1 MELTLAG
8 VLTDLL
14 VSRLPTTKLGIVVR
28 GLPDIAP
35 VHIAADVASAGGVP
49 LAVAVIDYP
58 AEPVPGIE
66 LATTVEAAVAWRNQ
80 ASRYA
85 GRILVFVPGEI
96 EKLGS
101 LATLDHLTTR
111 DVTLHVI
118 RWAERALAATP
129 PQQRFWATLGT
140 QAATLPFRML
150 LDFAAAIAA
159 APHELGSIPRALWR
173 LGLLEDGAVLN
184 ASADVALRLDRNR
197 ALMTAIGQ
205 LSDTSRKRMNQVL
218 RRTSG
223 QDQQRLREA
232 ARQLREFFER
242 GDHRV
247 LEGLRF
253 DDVERLIQASATPG
267 PGPNPPTH
275 PLQGNALAQAV
286 ASHVVRGADPA
297 VVKAY
302 LSLVQQRM
310 QDDQAEIDP
319 PIDHDVLKPISGGQM
334 ISITV
339 SRDILALRAFIG
351 TCCTSESWGGIIHT
365 NQDSLREVIQKM
377 PASTRINRFTPN
389 LSIHGDK
396 SLVDL
401 LEAIDVNI
409 TGVPSLVTT
418 WHSIEA
424 ARAELTPFLDM
435 LIVEPLVFLYANL
448 QARSIVQRYL
458 DQYATLLQTLQRHA
472 SVLEARYA
480 RSYRLVL
487 RWLLHL
493 DVIIVVTAGDAPNA
507 YGRHNAILTPL
518 HPLHLWRFRSILER
532 TGSDL
537 SDVER
542 DLLISALGNLPHL
555 LHVVVCFDERGDA
568 IALPQVGSIETLPI
582 FEHRAD
588 RFLGNDGIEVL
599 DDVLKSWLA
608 FAPYSQPQ
616 IRLAL
621 IDVPNLSDALRR
633 VWQFL
638 RSRSQ
643 VRIIIDAYRTRA
655 HHALE
660 QLADM
665 EFETHDSDIADALI
679 NGVLRLNIIEHTSLR
694 DVVATMEHRPVHI
707 VYSFDQSSYTLA
719 KATRTPYHVVSPIIT
734 TYRYTYDEGLHRGE
748 IAPSSDTD
756 HGIFADYHH
765 LISHAI
771 NLREDQTFQIQIG
784 RGGDVD
790 ALNGILSSQRA
801 RWLVVADRTLLGYA
815 PHDAVPLAEQLHGQ
829 REVAIWAYIT
839 SRSVKQFIETI
850 RMFNVRPNESHTVQ
864 IMQRFGHIA
873 AEGLFSAVR
882 GSNRSHVQQNAQ
894 RKGLIGAILA
904 AHWYIQ
910 QHPGALIASL
920 DSSLARQ
927 WLTHNTESHERADL
941 IGLRE
946 DDAGEL
952 TIDVIEVKAVEH
964 AGSEVHIATHRP
976 SGRVSLS
983 GPAVEQVRA
992 TIAALQ
998 PMFAAGALPTD
1009 LFSQARREALR
1020 YQLYRE
1026 CFREFHAP
1034 ADQHRWYLRLNRAF
1048 DKTIQGT
1055 DAVAC
1060 RGIIVHLHFEDH
1072 GDTDIIVDASA
1083 PVTLVRLRDAAIQ
1096 RLVGQRE
1103 PSVTPPAP
1111 MPEMAA
1117 DHSPA
1122 VADTRMV
1129 SIASQEHTSPSPAID
1144 DDSLPTKNTLL
1155 TSIASHED
1163 PFHPFPATDDDKV
1176 VLPLQKPDNTTIS
1189 AIEPNYDVLLGDTQ
1203 LSRQY
1208 GIIGRQGNK
1217 TVALDLNSTN
1227 TISLFG
1233 VQGGGKSYTLGS
1245 IVEMATRAF
1254 RGINHLPSPL
1264 ASVIFHYHAS
1274 QDYPPEFVSMVAP
1287 NSKKD
1292 ELRSLMIEYGAQPER
1307 LDDVVILTSADHVA
1321 RRQLEF
1327 PSVHVSPILFNS
1339 RELSLR
1345 DWRFLMGAFGQQ
1357 MYMKQ
1362 INLIMRQLR
1371 QDITLDALRSGLEAS
1386 DLSDHQKNIA
1396 QTRFQ
1401 FASQFIDD
1409 NYTLSTVLQPG
1420 RLVIVD
1426 LRDEF
1431 IDKDEALGLFVV
1443 LLTIFANA
1451 GQETKY
1457 NKLMVFD
1464 EAHKYLNNAELT
1476 GHIVDVIRQM
1486 RHQGVS
1492 LLIASQDPL
1501 SLASAIIELSSVV
1514 ILHRFNAPKWLKHI
1528 QQSVAA
1534 LNDLTPTQLAS
1545 LRPGEGFIW
1554 AARSTDA
1561 QWMNRAVKLRFRPR
1575 LTQHGGATK
1584 TAT

>member
-35 VHIAADVASAGGVP
+35 ARIAADVASAGGVP

-58 AEPVPGIE
+58 VEPVPGIE

-101 LATLDHLTTR
+101 LASLDHLTTR
-111 DVTLHVI
+111 DIALHVI
-118 RWAERALAATP
+118 RWAERVLAATP
-129 PQQRFWATLGT
+129 PQQRFWATLGA

-173 LGLLEDGAVLN
+173 LGLLEDGTVLN
-184 ASADVALRLDRNR
+184 ASADVASRLERNR

-223 QDQQRLREA
+223 EDQQRLREA

-242 GDHRV
+242 GDHRA

-253 DDVERLIQASATPG
+253 GDVERLIQASTG
-267 PGPNPPTH
+267 PGPDPIKART
-275 PLQGNALAQAV
+275 LQGSALAQAV
-286 ASHVVRGADPA
+286 TSHVVRGADPA
-297 VVKAY
+297 VVEAY
-302 LSLVQQRM
+302 LSFVRQRM
-310 QDDQAEIDP
+310 QDDQAEIAV
-319 PIDHDVLKPISGGQM
+319 PIDQDVLAPISGGQE
-334 ISITV
+334 IYITV
-339 SRDILALRAFIG
+339 SRHVLALRAFIG
-351 TCCTSESWGGIIHT
+351 TCCTSESWGGAIQT
-365 NQDSLREVIQKM
+365 DQDSLRDVIQKM
-377 PASTRINRFTPN
+377 PASTRIDRCAPN
-389 LSIHGDK
+389 LPMYDGK

-401 LEAIDVNI
+401 LEAIEAGI
-409 TGVPSLVTT
+409 TDTPSLITI

-435 LIVEPLVFLYANL
+435 LIAEPLVFLYANP

-472 SVLEARYA
+472 STLEARYA

-493 DVIIVVTAGDAPNA
+493 DVIIVVTAGDVPNM
-507 YGRHNAILTPL
+507 YGRHSAILTPL

-537 SDVER
+537 SDAER
-542 DLLISALGNLPHL
+542 DLLTSALSNLPHL

-582 FEHRAD
+582 FEHRAN
-588 RFLGNDGIEVL
+588 RFLGSDGIEAL

-608 FAPYSQPQ
+608 FAPYSQRQ

-621 IDVPNLSDALRR
+621 IDVPDLSDALRR

-638 RSRSQ
+638 RGRSQ
-643 VRIIIDAYRTRA
+643 VRIVIDAYRTRA

-660 QLADM
+660 QLAGM

-679 NGVLRLNIIEHTSLR
+679 NDVLRLNIIEHTSLR
-694 DVVATMEHRPVHI
+694 DVVAALEHRPVHI

-719 KATRTPYHVVSPIIT
+719 KATRAPCHVVSPLVT

-790 ALNGILSSQRA
+790 ALNSILSSQRA

-815 PHDAVPLAEQLHGQ
+815 PRDAVPLAEQLHGQ

-850 RMFNVRPNESHTVQ
+850 RMFNVLPNESHTVQ

-882 GSNRSHVQQNAQ
+882 GSNRSHAQQNAQ
-894 RKGLIGAILA
+894 RKGLIGAMLA
-904 AHWYIQ
+904 AHWYTQ

-920 DSSLARQ
+920 DSGLARQ
-927 WLTHNTESHERADL
+927 WLTRHGEAHERADL

-964 AGSEVHIATHRP
+964 ASSEVHIAMHRS
-976 SGRVSLS
+976 SGQASLS

-1026 CFREFHAP
+1026 CFREHHGP
-1034 ADQHRWYLRLNRAF
+1034 ADQHRWYMRLNRAF
-1048 DKTIQGT
+1048 DSTAQGT
-1055 DAVAC
+1055 GTVAC
-1060 RGIIVHLHFEDH
+1060 HGTIVHLHFEDH
-1072 GDTDIIVDASA
+1072 GDTDIIVDAST

-1103 PSVTPPAP
+1103 SSVTPPAP
-1111 MPEMAA
+1111 TPGMTAA
-1117 DHSPA
+1117 HPSAIAGTPSVS
-1122 VADTRMV
+1122 VASHAHALPPPVVATG
-1129 SIASQEHTSPSPAID
+1129 
-1144 DDSLPTKNTLL
+1144 SLPTTG
-1155 TSIASHED
+1155 TSPASVASHGDPRPPSSIED
-1163 PFHPFPATDDDKV
+1163 ADPVVPPIQDLHPA
-1176 VLPLQKPDNTTIS
+1176 
-1189 AIEPNYDVLLGDTQ
+1189 AIAAPEPQYDVLLGETHP
-1203 LSRQY
+1203 SRQY
-1208 GIIGRQGNK
+1208 GIIGRQGTR
-1217 TVALDLNSTN
+1217 TVALDLDGAN

-1264 ASVIFHYHAS
+1264 ASVIFHYHVS
-1274 QDYPPEFVSMVAP
+1274 QDYPPEFVSMIAP
-1287 NSKKD
+1287 NSKED
-1292 ELRSLMIEYGAQPER
+1292 ELRSLMHEYGAQPER

-1327 PSVHVSPILFNS
+1327 PSVRVAPILFSS

-1345 DWRFLMGAFGQQ
+1345 DWRFLMGTFGQQ

-1362 INLIMRQLR
+1362 LNLIMRQLR
-1371 QDITLDALRSGLEAS
+1371 QDITLDALKAGIDAS
-1386 DLSDHQKNIA
+1386 DLNDHQKTIA
-1396 QTRFQ
+1396 QMRLQ
-1401 FASQFIDD
+1401 FASQFVDD
-1409 NYTLSTVLQPG
+1409 NYMLSEVLRPG

-1426 LRDEF
+1426 VRDEF

-1443 LLTIFANA
+1443 LLTIFANT
-1451 GQETKY
+1451 GQETRY

-1464 EAHKYLNNAELT
+1464 EAHKYLNTAELT
-1476 GHIVDVIRQM
+1476 SHIVDVIRQM

-1501 SLASAIIELSSVV
+1501 SLASSIIELSSVV

-1534 LNDLTPTQLAS
+1534 LNELTPAQLAS